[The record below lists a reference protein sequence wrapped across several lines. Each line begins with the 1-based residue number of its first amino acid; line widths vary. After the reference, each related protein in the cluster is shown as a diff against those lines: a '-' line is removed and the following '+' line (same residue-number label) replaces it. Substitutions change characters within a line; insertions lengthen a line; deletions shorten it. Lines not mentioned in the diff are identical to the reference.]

1 MCPVGVAPRVKSRS
15 MHTSG
20 DPQCFVAYAPRG
32 AGLLCALVYTV
43 RGDDV
48 LGWWVGM
55 VDGEYQ
61 TAFFLLEQYFS
72 PDEQAFYATRGGDLY
87 RGWIHDYRMKP
98 SELDKPV
105 VVDDALCHE
114 LEHMQFVF
122 AQEWLSFDGD
132 ADAGKEQLLFREA
145 ELARQAVNVKFHRL
159 NKLHKWDPV
168 WTYRSAGVDL
178 NIVRRLMR
186 DWPLECRSAY
196 GRE

>member
-1 MCPVGVAPRVKSRS
+1 M
-15 MHTSG
+15 
-20 DPQCFVAYAPRG
+20 
-32 AGLLCALVYTV
+32 CALIYTV

-48 LGWWVGM
+48 PGWWVGM

-87 RGWIHDYRMKP
+87 RGWTHDYRMRP
-98 SELDKPV
+98 PELDKPV

-132 ADAGKEQLLFREA
+132 AEAERERVLFREA

-159 NKLHKWDPV
+159 NKLHKGDPV
-168 WTYRSAGVDL
+168 WTYCSAGVDL

-186 DWPLECRSAY
+186 DWPLECRNVY